1 MGYILTSTT
10 RLFIFF
16 FSRLKTLRLLFLII
30 LDVIKPSFIVEDRQ
44 WQPSATI
51 IFYNYFTTLWKDPQV
66 FVLLNHDCLHSSTFR
81 SGRGEGCRGYL
92 VANTAPRSLRGHFRL
107 L

>member
-1 MGYILTSTT
+1 ML
-10 RLFIFF
+10 F

-30 LDVIKPSFIVEDRQ
+30 LDVINPSFIVEDRQ

-66 FVLLNHDCLHSSTFR
+66 FVFLNHDRSQSFTFR
-81 SGRGEGCRGYL
+81 PGRIEGCRRYL
-92 VANTAPRSLRGHFRL
+92 VANTAPCSLRGHIQL
-107 L
+107 LERNLA